1 MGDEIVSFLSEE
13 FGRVRTAY
21 QDGQGWFIAK
31 DVCKAL
37 EIKNVSDAV
46 ERLDAD
52 EKGIVTN
59 YTHGGEQKLLVVNEF
74 GLYSLTLTSRKPSA
88 KKFKRWITHVVLP
101 KLRQM
106 AMWKEIR
113 QDGKVTR
120 RSLTDTIKKFLEY
133 LKERGELD
141 RLPVAWY
148 SAFSNLVNKTVGVE
162 KNNRDNLK
170 ALQILRLQ
178 DAEDKI
184 AAAIE
189 DGMSTGKT
197 HHDIWVDCNKVLNVE

>member
-1 MGDEIVSFLSEE
+1 
-13 FGRVRTAY
+13 
-21 QDGQGWFIAK
+21 
-31 DVCKAL
+31 
-37 EIKNVSDAV
+37 
-46 ERLDAD
+46 
-52 EKGIVTN
+52 
-59 YTHGGEQKLLVVNEF
+59 
-74 GLYSLTLTSRKPSA
+74 
-88 KKFKRWITHVVLP
+88 
-101 KLRQM
+101 
-106 AMWKEIR
+106 MWKEIR

-120 RSLTDTIKKFLEY
+120 RSLTDTIKKFLDY

-189 DGMSTGKT
+189 DGMSAGKT
-197 HHDIWVDCNKVLNVE
+197 HHDIWLDCNKVLNVE